1 MDSSQDTTTTNFTIG
16 DTYEVKFENGR
27 LVFVRKDNE
36 SKLRVIKVDKHEVTL
51 EQVNKWRVCRKAP

>member
-27 LVFVRKDNE
+27 MVFVKKEPNGN
-36 SKLRVIKVDKHEVTL
+36 KLRVIKVQNGEVTL
-51 EQVNKWRVCRKAP
+51 EQVNK

>member
-51 EQVNKWRVCRKAP
+51 EQVNK